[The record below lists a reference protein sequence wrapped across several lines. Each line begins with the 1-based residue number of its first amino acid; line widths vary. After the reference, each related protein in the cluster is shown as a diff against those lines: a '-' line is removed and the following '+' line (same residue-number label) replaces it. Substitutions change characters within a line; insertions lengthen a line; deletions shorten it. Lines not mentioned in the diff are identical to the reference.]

1 MECVNYKIPEAILP
15 EYANITLASSSFYKL
30 VNILDQLEGE
40 ESMKKH
46 TIIAT
51 SLGHLIE
58 LQEEK
63 VLRSVKLTTKDVAK
77 IVVHHEF
84 RPLQLYIV
92 LLYSTHRAVIL
103 SYNDFKILH
112 EWDNISDISS
122 EDAQATGFAH
132 LKLSRLT
139 GEVETVSSSRLMT
152 LSGPDDTLQEEG
164 QKGKSDAVE
173 ALARRLKGGIKY
185 VGKLNSQRRMK
196 ENFIAQKLVTLQ
208 SQLQG
213 LHDSDEN
220 NLMAVLTIEGNG
232 DEESR
237 EKQITTPKLQESC
250 LKILNVRHKIVHG
263 RWVIGLNV
271 LNDAERVL
279 VCSPQLIIQ
288 VTTGASVLS
297 HTSHILKIVQ
307 RRNSKAAEE
316 RDGPVLNTK
325 VSIEKLEPPVLRP
338 KKRACVLAV
347 CDIPIFSDGSTVS
360 CSGILS
366 YKCRS
371 LKTEATQVLVPER
384 EGLLQQCQMSFEPIE
399 ILAQELNNY
408 SITIEENP
416 VKGGVSFSSVALIA
430 GSICNSV
437 TFTSLVSPLT
447 EFISR
452 VSKNYNL
459 VKVCG
464 VSDLYCF
471 YPNQCHPLSHAAF
484 TYLPVD
490 THKVDLKIY
499 SKDEKQ
505 ALLVVHSILAV
516 LPNDANIQPSTIN
529 LQDFDTNNE
538 KIRHQLL
545 AKMKEATSYVVD
557 GYKAQMNLH
566 KMHKGAADDIKIID
580 QSRVSQVNNQT
591 KVGSKNVRGGPQE
604 AIQINNEKYM
614 NEREDILARK
624 GDVTF
629 DAQVY
634 CLWRKKLHEIQCE
647 MDNLYVK
654 YLE

>member
-1 MECVNYKIPEAILP
+1 MECVNYKIPEAIPP

-173 ALARRLKGGIKY
+173 ALARRLKGGIRY

-220 NLMAVLTIEGNG
+220 NLMAVLTIDGNG

-338 KKRACVLAV
+338 KKRACVL
-347 CDIPIFSDGSTVS
+347 
-360 CSGILS
+360 
-366 YKCRS
+366 
-371 LKTEATQVLVPER
+371 
-384 EGLLQQCQMSFEPIE
+384 
-399 ILAQELNNY
+399 
-408 SITIEENP
+408 
-416 VKGGVSFSSVALIA
+416 GVSFSSVALIA

-452 VSKNYNL
+452 VSKSYNL

-499 SKDEKQ
+499 SNDEKQ